1 LSQIEGQQLGKKS
14 KLLEPRRQFGALP
27 YRETGDD
34 LEILLISSRE
44 TRRWVLPK
52 GWPMKGIKPHRA
64 AAQEAM
70 EEAGLIGRI
79 AKTPIGTFGY
89 LKRLNNG
96 ATLQCEVTVFP
107 MKVDRE
113 LKRWPEAHERSRQ
126 WFSLAEAVRVAGEME
141 LRALLERFSKER
153 NFSENASCE
162 LQS

>member
-1 LSQIEGQQLGKKS
+1 MKAEKLGKKTKALKS
-14 KLLEPRRQFGALP
+14 QRQFGALP

-52 GWPMKGIKPHRA
+52 GWPMKGIKPHLA

-70 EEAGLIGRI
+70 EEAGLVGRV
-79 AKTPIGTFGY
+79 AKTPMGTFAY

-96 ATLQCEVTVFP
+96 ASLKCEVTVFP

-113 LKRWPEAHERSRQ
+113 LKHWPEAHERSRQ
-126 WFSLAEAVRVAGEME
+126 WFSLAEAVQVAGEME

-153 NFSENASCE
+153 NFSENSKCE
-162 LQS
+162 LP